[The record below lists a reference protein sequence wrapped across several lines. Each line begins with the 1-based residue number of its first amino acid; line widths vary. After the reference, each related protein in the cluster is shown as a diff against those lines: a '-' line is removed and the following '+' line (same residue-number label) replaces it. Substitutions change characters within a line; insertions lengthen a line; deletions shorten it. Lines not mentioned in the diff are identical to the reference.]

1 MVIDLTSGI
10 NEQCKPLIA
19 QLSLLPCFV
28 QQNIKKVFVIDS
40 GLSQPC
46 FRVQTDDNEYFAK
59 QLTSDST
66 ELFANRL
73 ASDHGIAPTLI
84 YAEGEWLISEFLS
97 GELLAN
103 CKLSEDK
110 RLAVTLSLL
119 TQCHALPLPSNS
131 FSVDSD
137 KDASFKIPRLAIEQT
152 LTELFQDLLPQNQL
166 MSDTKLSLS
175 ERNSLMAISTSVLK
189 KVTQTSNEV
198 GQSQDVFCH
207 GDANFS
213 NIIKATNVPDSNTV
227 TNANHHYQ
235 LIDFGCSSVASIEYD
250 IAMLMAVN
258 EIEASKTERVI
269 AEYCHQRTQDNVVTE
284 PQSVNQQ
291 YLQNIDSLPCENQ
304 AEKAPEIVDNLPVKT
319 QVSADLSKILVTC
332 YYDLS
337 LIINSLWYLSQYQQ
351 RKVEKYKKLA
361 NKQYSLLAIRYP
373 KTNIVIN

>member
-1 MVIDLTSGI
+1 MVIDLTSGL

-19 QLSLLPCFV
+19 QLSLLPCFAK
-28 QQNIKKVFVIDS
+28 QNIKKVFVIDS

-46 FRVQTDDNEYFAK
+46 FRVQTHDNEYFAK

-73 ASDHGIAPTLI
+73 ASDHGIAPMLI
-84 YAEGEWLISEFLS
+84 YGDGEWLISEFLS
-97 GELLAN
+97 GELLVN
-103 CKLSEDK
+103 CELSEDK
-110 RLAVTLSLL
+110 KLAVTLSLL

-131 FSVDSD
+131 LNVESD
-137 KDASFKIPRLAIEQT
+137 EGASFKIPRLAIAQT
-152 LTELFQDLLPQNQL
+152 LSELFQELLSQNPP
-166 MSDTKLSLS
+166 MSDTKLSLP
-175 ERNSLMAISTSVLK
+175 ERNSLMTISASVLQK
-189 KVTQTSNEV
+189 LTQISNEV
-198 GQSQDVFCH
+198 GLSNGVFCH

-235 LIDFGCSSVASIEYD
+235 LIDFGCSSVAPIEYD

-258 EIEASKTERVI
+258 EIEASKTERAI

-291 YLQNIDSLPCENQ
+291 YLQNIDSLPCKNQ
-304 AEKAPEIVDNLPVKT
+304 AEKAPEIVDNSPMKT
-319 QVSADLSKILVTC
+319 EVSVDLSKVLVTC

-337 LIINSLWYLSQYQQ
+337 LIINGLWYLSQYQQ

-361 NKQYSLLAIRYP
+361 NKQYSLLSIRYP